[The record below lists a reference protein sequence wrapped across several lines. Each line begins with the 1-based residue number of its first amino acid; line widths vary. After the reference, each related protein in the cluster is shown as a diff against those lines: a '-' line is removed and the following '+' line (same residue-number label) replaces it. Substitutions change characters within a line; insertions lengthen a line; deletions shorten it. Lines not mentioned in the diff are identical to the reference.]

1 MPARPFAAGLGP
13 ACTHCPVG
21 ATVCTLPLEA
31 GEGPL
36 CAPRRW
42 QGADEIHY
50 VHLTAQYSYSS
61 CVSTWPSGSLP
72 VMECALFRSFAW
84 SRVCST
90 VPASRALA
98 SDLAPS
104 RTRQR
109 PNGCSSSHIEC
120 NPTACCLRT
129 DSELHLFDF
138 ALELLH
144 RLLHLNERCRV
155 CHRAATVVHLQPTLQ
170 RSRNVGFTKRM

>member
-1 MPARPFAAGLGP
+1 MHTATGSRRGPALCTPAAGKEP
-13 ACTHCPVG
+13 Y
-21 ATVCTLPLEA
+21 
-31 GEGPL
+31 
-36 CAPRRW
+36 
-42 QGADEIHY
+42 EIHY

-120 NPTACCLRT
+120 NASACCLRT